1 MMEAALSLGEG
12 RGESDGS
19 ERRCRPHA
27 DNKPTDRIRDERL
40 IKGKGQGA
48 RGFCGLFRLADI

>member
-1 MMEAALSLGEG
+1 MMEAALNLGEG

-27 DNKPTDRIRDERL
+27 DNKPTDRIRE
-40 IKGKGQGA
+40 IGAYKGEAEGCKG
-48 RGFCGLFRLADI
+48 FLW